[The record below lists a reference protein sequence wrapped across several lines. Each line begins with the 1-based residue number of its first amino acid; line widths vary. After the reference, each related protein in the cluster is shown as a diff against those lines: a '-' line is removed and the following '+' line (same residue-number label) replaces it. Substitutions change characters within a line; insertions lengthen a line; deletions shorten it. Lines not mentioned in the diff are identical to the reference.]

1 MLQYDL
7 EQEAQEYFCQ
17 LKKEYPL
24 AVASYNTILSS
35 INTLL
40 TENNFDSL
48 SSIISYIEE
57 GEGLYAFNYIGA
69 THRLLRILYI
79 LQLETK
85 YFLSAPFIL
94 DCNNTDDLMN
104 KYVLTLFALRRI
116 LFNFTEESV
125 TDAIAW
131 LQQNSVSYIAVQII
145 TQSEHINPN
154 NNFYSLL
161 NTIYPGAFD
170 EQT

>member
-1 MLQYDL
+1 MSHHNL
-7 EQEAQEYFCQ
+7 EQEAEEYFYL

-24 AVASYNTILSS
+24 AKSSFNIIVDS
-35 INTLL
+35 INSMLK
-40 TENNFDSL
+40 ENNFDSL
-48 SSIISYIEE
+48 SSMISYIEE
-57 GEGLYAFNYIGA
+57 GDGLYAFNYIGA

-94 DCNNTDDLMN
+94 DCNNADDLMN
-104 KYVLTLFALRRI
+104 KYILILFALRRI

-125 TDAIAW
+125 TDAIMW
-131 LQQNSVSYIAVQII
+131 LQQNSISYIAVQIMI
-145 TQSEHINPN
+145 QSEHINPN
-154 NNFYSLL
+154 KKFYSLL
-161 NTIYPGAFD
+161 NIIYPGVFD

>member
-1 MLQYDL
+1 MIQHDL

-40 TENNFDSL
+40 TENNLDSL

-57 GEGLYAFNYIGA
+57 GNGLYAFNYIGS

-85 YFLSAPFIL
+85 YSSSALFIL
-94 DCNNTDDLMN
+94 GCSNTDDLMN

-116 LFNFTEESV
+116 LFSFTEESV

-145 TQSEHINPN
+145 IQSERINPN
-154 NNFYSLL
+154 NKIYSLL
-161 NTIYPGAFD
+161 NIIYPGASD
-170 EQT
+170 EQS